1 MPAPHRIDV
10 HHHVMPPRYVELVGA
25 ERVFRQSGGKVPPAV
40 AAWNPQRAVEEMDRA
55 GVATAI
61 NSISSPGT
69 WFGDVPQG
77 RAVSREVNE
86 YSTRVA
92 QDHPGR
98 FGTFAALPLP
108 DVEGSLREIEY
119 AYDTLKVDGITLLTS
134 YDNRWPGE
142 KEFAPVWDELQRRKA
157 VVFFHP
163 CTPGCCEGL
172 ITNISDSAIEFLF
185 DTVRAVTSLLY
196 SGTFSRCPDIRFIFC
211 HNGSAVP
218 LLKDRICSQW
228 GRNEL
233 FKKLVPNGPEYEL
246 QRLFY
251 ECAGS
256 SFRESFAPLMELVT
270 VRQMLFGSDYPW
282 GRLSIQ
288 QTIDGLLKQG
298 FSPAELRL
306 IERENALGLFPR
318 FR

>member
-1 MPAPHRIDV
+1 MRVIVCDFETYYDKAFSLSKMTTEEYIRDELFEVIGVAVKVDDGETEWFSGTRKKTSEWLDQFPWDDALAVAHNAMFDMAILNWHFDIRPKMIADTLSMARAIDGPDAGNSLAKLAERHGLGV
-10 HHHVMPPRYVELVGA
+10 KGTEVVNALGKGRLDFTPEELARYGDYCINDVEL
-25 ERVFRQSGGKVPPAV
+25 
-40 AAWNPQRAVEEMDRA
+40 
-55 GVATAI
+55 T
-61 NSISSPGT
+61 
-69 WFGDVPQG
+69 
-77 RAVSREVNE
+77 
-86 YSTRVA
+86 Y
-92 QDHPGR
+92 
-98 FGTFAALPLP
+98 
-108 DVEGSLREIEY
+108 
-119 AYDTLKVDGITLLTS
+119 
-134 YDNRWPGE
+134 
-142 KEFAPVWDELQRRKA
+142 
-157 VVFFHP
+157 
-163 CTPGCCEGL
+163 
-172 ITNISDSAIEFLF
+172 
-185 DTVRAVTSLLY
+185 
-196 SGTFSRCPDIRFIFC
+196 
-211 HNGSAVP
+211 
-218 LLKDRICSQW
+218 
-228 GRNEL
+228 EL